1 LPGDGLLPAIVL
13 AELMLGPN
21 RAITSRQRQ
30 EANAFLADVREVLTV
45 VPFGED
51 EAARHAQL
59 WVQLKEHGNE
69 IGDHD
74 LQIAATALVGAHEL
88 MTYNVKEFANVPGL
102 RLVPAPGL

>member
-1 LPGDGLLPAIVL
+1 LPANGLVPAIAL

-21 RAITSRQRQ
+21 RAVTTRQRQ
-30 EANAFLADVREVLTV
+30 EANAFVADVREVLTV

-51 EAARHAQL
+51 EAARYAQL
-59 WVQLKEHGNE
+59 WVQLQTAGKE

-88 MTYNVKEFANVPGL
+88 MTYNVKEFQNVPGL
-102 RLVPAPGL
+102 RLVPAPEL